1 MSRQGSMKS
10 IIASAELNGTSFYYE
25 MAGIGP
31 AVVLLHAGIAD
42 SRMWEGQFA
51 PLSKWFRVI
60 RYDMRGYGR
69 TPPAEGQF
77 SHRDD
82 LAALL
87 RHLEIERVSLVGCS
101 QGSKTALDFALE
113 YPEQVERLVLTSPA
127 VSGLPFDGPPPPQL
141 EDLEAADAAGDLARV
156 NELEMQ
162 IWIDGPHRSPDDV
175 DPGLRALAAEMNAI
189 ALANEGIGDE
199 LPPLRPAAGRIG
211 EVIIPV
217 LVVQGGLDTPR
228 TLAAADFLAAELPD
242 ARRVVMSGLTHLPNM
257 EQPEAY
263 NRLVAEF
270 LTAA

>member
-1 MSRQGSMKS
+1 MKS
-10 IIASAELNGTSFYYE
+10 IIGTAGINGTAFHYE

-31 AVVLLHAGIAD
+31 PVVLIHAGIAD

-51 PLSKWFRVI
+51 PLSHWFRVV

-69 TPPAEGQF
+69 TPPAAGPF

-87 RHLEIERVSLVGCS
+87 RHLQIDRVSLVGCS

-127 VSGLPFDGPPPPQL
+127 VSGLAYDGPPSPQL
-141 EDLEAADAAGDLARV
+141 AELEAADAAGDLARV

-162 IWIDGPHRSPDDV
+162 IWIDGPHRSADEV
-175 DPGLRALAAEMNAI
+175 DPKLRALAAEMNAI
-189 ALANEGIGDE
+189 ALANEGIGE
-199 LPPLRPAAGRIG
+199 EVTPPRPAAGRIG

-263 NRLVAEF
+263 NRLVVAF
-270 LTAA
+270 LPARKGS